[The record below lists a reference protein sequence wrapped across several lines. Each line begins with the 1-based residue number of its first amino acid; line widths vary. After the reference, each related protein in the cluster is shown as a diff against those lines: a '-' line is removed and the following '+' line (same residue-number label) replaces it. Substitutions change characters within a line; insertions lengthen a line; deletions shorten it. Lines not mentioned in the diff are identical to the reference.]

1 MMTHVAALSA
11 LALPT
16 LSLPA
21 EGLDLRSTVEDLET
35 RLILQALERTGWNKN
50 RASRLLGLNRT
61 TLVEM
66 IKRKRLVRP
75 EGMMRKTAAELAQ
88 LTEPTQIAPSAA
100 ANDAQQVEPEAEAE
114 AAE

>member
-1 MMTHVAALSA
+1 MMTQLTAVGVFS
-11 LALPT
+11 LPT
-16 LSLPA
+16 VALPA
-21 EGLDLRSTVEDLET
+21 EGLDLRGTVEDLET

-75 EGMMRKTAAELAQ
+75 EGLTRKSA
-88 LTEPTQIAPSAA
+88 TEVAPLIEQTQIAASEAANETENEVAA
-100 ANDAQQVEPEAEAE
+100 AAE
-114 AAE
+114 

>member
-1 MMTHVAALSA
+1 MMTQLTALGAFS
-11 LALPT
+11 LPT
-16 LSLPA
+16 VALPA
-21 EGLDLRSTVEDLET
+21 EGLDLRGTVEDLET

-75 EGMMRKTAAELAQ
+75 EGLTRSKPGTEVAPLIEQTQIVASEAANETENEVAAAAE
-88 LTEPTQIAPSAA
+88 
-100 ANDAQQVEPEAEAE
+100 
-114 AAE
+114 